1 MNAKWGLFNTTALC
15 RAPADEMGAGAAETT
30 DFSTDDGDALAAAMF
45 ADEPELQAKAA
56 SKDAAK
62 VAGVDGDE
70 DEGDDDPDAGLS
82 DEEKQAKTD
91 LEAEAAKLEAAKKD
105 DPDAE
110 TEQVYTVKVD
120 GKEFE
125 VTESELLAGY
135 QRQEDYTQKTQAVAA
150 ERRAFEQERDAEIV
164 QLRNAL
170 AYHALPTAKEPRPED
185 FAGKP
190 DQFMQAYGN
199 WQQQTARQTEA
210 SQLLEAITAE
220 ETQRVLK
227 REAGLLQKAIP
238 EWADET
244 VRQADHAKMVRSA
257 SDRYGFT
264 PEEIAQ
270 VTDHRLLLLLRDAAR
285 VSELDAKPVVLK
297 RKTEIKPKLS
307 AGTKNKTNPKAEAHA
322 KALAKLNSGK
332 AGDDDLENLIFQ

>member
-1 MNAKWGLFNTTALC
+1 MSTPQDDL
-15 RAPADEMGAGAAETT
+15 TT
-30 DFSTDDGDALAAAMF
+30 DFNADDPDALAAALF
-45 ADEPELQAKAA
+45 FDDPEVQAKPASPEAAKAA
-56 SKDAAK
+56 
-62 VAGVDGDE
+62 GVE
-70 DEGDDDPDAGLS
+70 AENVEPSTDDDTDAELT
-82 DEEKQAKTD
+82 DEEK
-91 LEAEAAKLEAAKKD
+91 AAKAEKDSEDAKAAKD
-105 DPDAE
+105 ADPETE

-125 VTESELLAGY
+125 VDESELLAGY
-135 QRQEDYTQKTQAVAA
+135 QRQKFFTQKTQSLAA

-164 QLRNAL
+164 QLRDAL
-170 AYHALPTAKEPRPED
+170 AYYALPTAKEPRPED
-185 FAGKP
+185 FADKT

-220 ETQRVLK
+220 ETQRVLQ
-227 REAGLLQKAIP
+227 RESGLLQKAIP

-244 VRQADHAKMVRSA
+244 VRQADHAKMVKSA

-297 RKTEIKPKLS
+297 RNTKIKPKLT
-307 AGTKNKTNPKAEAHA
+307 AGTKNKTDPRAEAYA
-322 KALAKLNSGK
+322 KALVKLKNGSV
-332 AGDDDLENLIFQ
+332 GDDDFESLLFQ

>member
-1 MNAKWGLFNTTALC
+1 MSTPQDDL
-15 RAPADEMGAGAAETT
+15 TT
-30 DFSTDDGDALAAAMF
+30 DFNDDDGNALAAAMF
-45 ADEPELQAKAA
+45 ADDPELQAKPA

-62 VAGVDGDE
+62 AAGVDGDE
-70 DEGDDDPDAGLS
+70 LDGDDDPDAELS
-82 DEEKQAKTD
+82 DEEK
-91 LEAEAAKLEAAKKD
+91 AAKAEKEVEDADKAAKD
-105 DPDAE
+105 ADPNAE

-150 ERRAFEQERDAEIV
+150 ERRAFEQERDAEID

-170 AYHALPTAKEPRPED
+170 AYYALPTAKEPRPED

-220 ETQRVLK
+220 ETQRVLH

-244 VRQADHAKMVRSA
+244 VRQADHAKMVKSA

-307 AGTKNKTNPKAEAHA
+307 AGTKNKTDPKAEAHA
-322 KALAKLNSGK
+322 KALAKLNKGS
-332 AGDDDLENLIFQ
+332 AGDDDLESLLFQ

>member
-1 MNAKWGLFNTTALC
+1 MSTPQDDL
-15 RAPADEMGAGAAETT
+15 TT
-30 DFSTDDGDALAAAMF
+30 DFNTDDGDALAAAMF
-45 ADEPELQAKAA
+45 ADDPEAQAKPASPEAAKAA
-56 SKDAAK
+56 
-62 VAGVDGDE
+62 GVEVDDEKPNADDSPDGE
-70 DEGDDDPDAGLS
+70 LS
-82 DEEKQAKTD
+82 DEEK
-91 LEAEAAKLEAAKKD
+91 AAKAEKDAADAQAAKD
-105 DPDAE
+105 ADPDAE

-190 DQFMQAYGN
+190 DQFMQAYDN

-210 SQLLEAITAE
+210 SQLLDAITAE
-220 ETQRVLK
+220 ETQRVLQ

-244 VRQADHAKMVRSA
+244 VRQADHAKMVKSA

-307 AGTKNKTNPKAEAHA
+307 AGTKNKTNPSAEAEA
-322 KALAKLNSGK
+322 KSLKKLNNGGTLSE
-332 AGDDDLENLIFQ
+332 DDLTNVLFQ

>member
-1 MNAKWGLFNTTALC
+1 MSNPQDDL
-15 RAPADEMGAGAAETT
+15 TT
-30 DFSTDDGDALAAAMF
+30 DFSNDDGDALALEIF
-45 ADEPELQAKAA
+45 ADEPELQAKPAPSA
-56 SKDAAK
+56 EAESADGQDA
-62 VAGVDGDE
+62 DE
-70 DEGDDDPDAGLS
+70 DADGELT
-82 DEEKQAKTD
+82 DEQKAA
-91 LEAEAAKLEAAKKD
+91 AEAAKDAEKD
-105 DPDAE
+105 GEDDSDKDADPNAE

-125 VTESELLAGY
+125 VTETELLAGY
-135 QRQEDYTQKTQAVAA
+135 QRQQDYTQKTQAVAT
-150 ERRAFEQERDAEIV
+150 ERREFEQQRDAEIV
-164 QLRNAL
+164 ELKNAL

-210 SQLLEAITAE
+210 AQLLEAITAD
-220 ETQRVLK
+220 ETRRVFE
-227 REAGLLQKAIP
+227 REAGLLQQAVP

-244 VRQADHAKMVRSA
+244 VRQADYAKMVKSG

-307 AGTKNKTNPKAEAHA
+307 AGTKNKTNPKAEAEA
-322 KALAKLNSGK
+322 KALKKLNNGG
-332 AGDDDLENLIFQ
+332 ALGEDDLADVFFQ